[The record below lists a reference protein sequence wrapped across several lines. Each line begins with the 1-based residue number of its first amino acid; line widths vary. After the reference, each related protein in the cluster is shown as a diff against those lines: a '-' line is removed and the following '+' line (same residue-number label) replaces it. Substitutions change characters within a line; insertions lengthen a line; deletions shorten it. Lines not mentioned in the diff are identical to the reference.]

1 MELIF
6 KNKTIIIKNIFWGV
20 LNYKIWKRIL
30 DFLFAFFLIILLIPL
45 FIIIGILIK
54 ISSKGSIIYIQK
66 RIGKHNTSFSCY
78 KFRTMDPESKY
89 LLKEILIKNPIYKK
103 QFSET
108 RKIINDP
115 RITKIGKFLRF
126 SSLDELPQI
135 FNVFKGDMSFIG
147 PRPIIK
153 SEIKKYGKEFEK
165 VFSIKPGIS
174 GLWQVSGRNNLSYD
188 KRVELDV
195 HYSENISFLL
205 DIKIF
210 VKTIIII
217 LFPFGRGAF

>member
-1 MELIF
+1 M
-6 KNKTIIIKNIFWGV
+6 
-20 LNYKIWKRIL
+20 NYKILKRFL
-30 DFLFAFFLIILLIPL
+30 DILFAFLLIIFLSPL
-45 FIIIGILIK
+45 FLIIGILIK

-66 RIGKHNTSFSCY
+66 RIGKNNTSFSCF
-78 KFRTMDPESKY
+78 KFRTMHPQSKY
-89 LLKEILIKNPIYKK
+89 LLKKILIKNQDYKN

-147 PRPIIK
+147 PRPIVK
-153 SEIKKYGKEFEK
+153 SEIKKYGKNFDK

-174 GLWQVSGRNNLSYD
+174 GLWQVSGRNKLSYD
-188 KRVELDV
+188 RRIELDI
-195 HYSENISFLL
+195 YYAENVNFIL

-210 VKTIIII
+210 IKTIIVI